1 MHYCPYKYYIGFVT
15 LSSTDK
21 QSNLEMSSLLILPL
35 FTLLMYTRLTPVS
48 LPRALF
54 VHVDLS
60 NFFLLSDSGRHW
72 HPPSHPF
79 PPAHKNG
86 TFTMFILLKLLILL
100 TISLLTNILLNYA
113 VYFSIFLGGCMAAS
127 TLCILCVVSR
137 HISCI

>member
-21 QSNLEMSSLLILPL
+21 QSNLEMSSLLILPI

-48 LPRALF
+48 LPWALF
-54 VHVDLS
+54 VDLS
-60 NFFLLSDSGRHW
+60 IFFLLSDSGRHW

-86 TFTMFILLKLLILL
+86 TFTMFILLKLLTLL

>member
-54 VHVDLS
+54 VDLS
-60 NFFLLSDSGRHW
+60 KKFLLSDSGRHW

-127 TLCILCVVSR
+127 TLCIICVVSR

>member
-1 MHYCPYKYYIGFVT
+1 MHYCPYKYYIGLVT

-21 QSNLEMSSLLILPL
+21 QSNLEMSSLLILPI
-35 FTLLMYTRLTPVS
+35 FTLLVQYKINASQLTMS
-48 LPRALF
+48 F
-54 VHVDLS
+54 VCRS
-60 NFFLLSDSGRHW
+60 KYFFLLSDSGRHW
-72 HPPSHPF
+72 YPPSHPF

-86 TFTMFILLKLLILL
+86 TFTLFILLKLLILL

-113 VYFSIFLGGCMAAS
+113 VYFSIFLGDCMAVS